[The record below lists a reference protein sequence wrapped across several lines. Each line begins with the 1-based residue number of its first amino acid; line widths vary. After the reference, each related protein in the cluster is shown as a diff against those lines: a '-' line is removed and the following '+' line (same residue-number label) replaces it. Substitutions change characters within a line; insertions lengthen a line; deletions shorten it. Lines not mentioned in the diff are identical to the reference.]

1 MAKAKKTKNNA
12 GAVDLAQQKIKVEEL
27 LTQDRQK
34 LLMKMSFIGA
44 LLMRLDLVP
53 VRDERL
59 DTAATD
65 GDRIYVDIDF
75 YMRLKAD
82 ERLFVLAHEA
92 WHCALIHFMRRGNR
106 NQELFNIAA
115 DLEIHFILTDEGFK
129 APFVLPHDPRW
140 KGLSAE
146 EIYERIQKKALQQK
160 MAGGGGGLGGVSDF
174 GMSEGKESENIK
186 GQGNG
191 QGFDK
196 HLEKGNKDGESEG
209 DSKSGK
215 GRDADYSPEVKP
227 GAEERCRERLTAAV
241 QQYERTKGRL
251 PAGLMGLVEA
261 ILKPEIGWKELL
273 SQFVTNCYGGSRRWL
288 PPARRHVWKGLYLQS
303 QRTERLRAIVAID
316 TSGSTGGD
324 LPKFFSEL
332 VALLNS
338 FGSYELTVIQCDA
351 AVGKVETF
359 DDCNLLDPNRKW
371 EVTGG
376 GGTDFRP
383 VFNYINE
390 HSELDPNLLIFFTD
404 GYGDY
409 PECPPPYPV
418 MWLLTS
424 DGVCGTEWGQQVKF
438 KHE

>member
-1 MAKAKKTKNNA
+1 MAKAKKTKCDA
-12 GAVDLAQQKIKVEEL
+12 RDVDLVRQKMKVEEL
-27 LTQDRQK
+27 LAQDRQK
-34 LLMKMSFIGA
+34 LLMRMPFIGA
-44 LLMRLDLVP
+44 LIMRLDLVP

-59 DTAATD
+59 NTAATD

-75 YMRLKAD
+75 YKKLNAD

-92 WHCALIHFMRRGNR
+92 WHCALIHFMRRGDR

-115 DLEIHFILTDEGFK
+115 DLEIHFILTDEGLK
-129 APFVLPHDPRW
+129 APFVLPHDPQW

-146 EIYERIQKKALQQK
+146 EIYERIRTKVPQQK
-160 MAGGGGGLGGVSDF
+160 MVGGGGLGGALDS

-186 GQGNG
+186 RQENG

-196 HLEKGNKDGESEG
+196 HLEKGNNDGDSEG

-215 GRDADYSPEVKP
+215 GRDADYSSEVKP

-251 PAGLMGLVEA
+251 PAGLAGLVEA

-273 SQFVTNCYGGSRRWL
+273 AQFVTNCYGGSRRWL

-316 TSGSTGGD
+316 TSGSTSGD

-351 AVGKVETF
+351 EVQKVETF

-383 VFNYINE
+383 VFSYIDE

-409 PECPPPYPV
+409 PDRPPPYPV

-424 DGVCGTEWGQQVKF
+424 DGRCGVEWGQQVKF
-438 KHE
+438 KNE